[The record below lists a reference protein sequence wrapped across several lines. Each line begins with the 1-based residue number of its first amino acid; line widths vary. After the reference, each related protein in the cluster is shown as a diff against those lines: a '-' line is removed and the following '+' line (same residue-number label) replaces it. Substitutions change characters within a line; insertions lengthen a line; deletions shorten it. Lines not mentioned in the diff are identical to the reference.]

1 MSQRE
6 LVNICCNMKL
16 CQYSVSAFS
25 EREEFFLREIDL
37 MYNLPIKHKHTA
49 SMPTRP
55 TDLLHWRMITEIL
68 AYTRDRGAITSST
81 PPRKLIPLIDTRC
94 DLIREYKLLN
104 HHSLLFFFPPVTS
117 LVGRVRMKA
126 VIAEIVD
133 PRQLGSPAYKHLRRD
148 PMVKLTFGIRPDVIQ
163 LADRV
168 YIDTCAKMANSI
180 QLSAV
185 GPVGIDLDTNHV
197 LMDKQISVFKEFVSI
212 ANVSVKPLRIYY
224 TRNFDISIDLAE
236 KGLPRGHPVHLVYFT
251 GDYREAK
258 KFKEAFTNG
267 YLGISEIACNP
278 PPYFIEVLKYA
289 CIDRLVLESNA
300 PYNNIGTNQKSH
312 TTDIAKILVAVAN
325 IKDINVDIVAKYLRR
340 NNCALYKF

>member
-1 MSQRE
+1 
-6 LVNICCNMKL
+6 
-16 CQYSVSAFS
+16 
-25 EREEFFLREIDL
+25 
-37 MYNLPIKHKHTA
+37 
-49 SMPTRP
+49 
-55 TDLLHWRMITEIL
+55 
-68 AYTRDRGAITSST
+68 
-81 PPRKLIPLIDTRC
+81 
-94 DLIREYKLLN
+94 
-104 HHSLLFFFPPVTS
+104 
-117 LVGRVRMKA
+117 MKA

-212 ANVSVKPLRIYY
+212 ANVSVKPLRKYY

-236 KGLPRGHPVHLVYFT
+236 KGLPRGHPVHLVNFT

-289 CIDRLVLESNA
+289 CIYRLVLESNA

-340 NNCALYKF
+340 NNCAL